1 METWLQVVENTHVK
15 EVILENI
22 LYAAGEKK
30 KIKTWRE
37 ESIISWSYLITI
49 GKF

>member
-30 KIKTWRE
+30 K
-37 ESIISWSYLITI
+37 
-49 GKF
+49 